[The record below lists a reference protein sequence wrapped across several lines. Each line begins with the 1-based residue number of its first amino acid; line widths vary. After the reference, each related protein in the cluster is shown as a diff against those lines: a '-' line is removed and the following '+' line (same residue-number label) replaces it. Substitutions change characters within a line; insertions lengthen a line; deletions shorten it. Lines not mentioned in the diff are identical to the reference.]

1 MQNPLI
7 KNLIDIFTALLMPTI
22 AIFGIVLGFWQQRIN
37 HRKLKNELFNRRIKL
52 FDIISHY
59 ISDILCTG
67 NIEQGKEAQFLRN
80 TRNAFFIFDKNI
92 EKYIEKIYA
101 QSIELQAL
109 CNLRNSLSGDK
120 LNNAINKEK
129 QIKDWFIKEL
139 NRIRPKF
146 QKYLKL

>member
-67 NIEQGKEAQFLRN
+67 N
-80 TRNAFFIFDKNI
+80 
-92 EKYIEKIYA
+92 
-101 QSIELQAL
+101 
-109 CNLRNSLSGDK
+109 
-120 LNNAINKEK
+120 
-129 QIKDWFIKEL
+129 
-139 NRIRPKF
+139 
-146 QKYLKL
+146 